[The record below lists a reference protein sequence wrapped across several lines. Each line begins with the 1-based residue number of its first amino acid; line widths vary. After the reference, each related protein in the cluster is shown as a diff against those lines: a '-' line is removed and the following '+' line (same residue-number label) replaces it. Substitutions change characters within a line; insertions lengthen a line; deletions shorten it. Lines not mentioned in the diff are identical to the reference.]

1 MQLASF
7 LRRRIRLLA
16 IALPIFAIGS
26 AINVGCNGSEDATG
40 STQGLYGGYGYGYG
54 K

>member
-16 IALPIFAIGS
+16 IALPLFAIAS

-40 STQGLYGGYGYGYG
+40 SMLYGGYGYGQ
-54 K
+54 